1 MVSQKT
7 LATSACRQTLKKWQL
22 PSKCAERKCNVLK
35 NVIGSCKK
43 KKFGGRK
50 KKELE
55 VRRNKIDL
63 ISKTK
68 IGCRRIFLIGI
79 TKGNVVTI
87 IEKK

>member
-35 NVIGSCKK
+35 NVIGSCKT
-43 KKFGGRK
+43 KKFSGRK
-50 KKELE
+50 KRVGSEKK
-55 VRRNKIDL
+55 KIDL

-68 IGCRRIFLIGI
+68 IGCRRKNLIGI